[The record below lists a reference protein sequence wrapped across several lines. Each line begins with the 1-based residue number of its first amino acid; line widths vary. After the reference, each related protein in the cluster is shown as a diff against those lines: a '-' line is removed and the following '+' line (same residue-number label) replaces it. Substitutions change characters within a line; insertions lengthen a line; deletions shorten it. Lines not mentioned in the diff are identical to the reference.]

1 MSMWTKYLLPIL
13 LTVVFLSVSVYAKS
27 ISGTMETSV
36 DVGEGVQVQQQIKN
50 QGVDQQLQIQTGKPE
65 IDNETVGN
73 ETHAMTKYRKGAATV
88 TKSDGS
94 IVVEVRSRGRFSL
107 DKTITI
113 TNETKEIHIET
124 PRAEITIVKEKDS
137 NESKRAMVEIEK
149 FFSNTDEIKRF
160 VLNPVR
166 ARVEAEVE
174 KEGNITNKTVI
185 PKQLKVHFKA
195 RIGNRVV
202 NVSLNKTAKKI
213 QIISNKVMVE
223 TDKELEIENGTLC
236 IKVKN
241 VKKKINVLPEE
252 ASEVAKQ
259 KVKYH
264 AVKKIRIETEDEKVV
279 YKVVGTQKGKLLGLF
294 DMDVE
299 VQTDVDVE
307 NGNVVSVKKPW
318 WSFLVF

>member
-1 MSMWTKYLLPIL
+1 MR
-13 LTVVFLSVSVYAKS
+13 VSPPK
-27 ISGTMETSV
+27 
-36 DVGEGVQVQQQIKN
+36 
-50 QGVDQQLQIQTGKPE
+50 
-65 IDNETVGN
+65 IDNETY
-73 ETHAMTKYRKGAATV
+73 AMNQERRRQGAATV

-264 AVKKIRIETEDEKVV
+264 AVKKIRIETEGEKVV

>member
-1 MSMWTKYLLPIL
+1 MWTKYLLPIL
-13 LTVVFLSVSVYAKS
+13 LTVVLLSVSVYAKS

-50 QGVDQQLQIQTGKPE
+50 QGVDQQLQVRVSPPK
-65 IDNETVGN
+65 IDNETY
-73 ETHAMTKYRKGAATV
+73 AMNQERRRQGAATV

-264 AVKKIRIETEDEKVV
+264 AVKKIRIETEGEKVV